1 MSQENKTFSEIVVNN
16 LKREKRFSRFACKSN
31 KGKRRAKEQVPDK
44 ANLRPVFFLDSD
56 KIMHSSAYSRYMDKT
71 QVFFLFEND
80 HITHR
85 ALHVQFVSKIGRDI
99 GRCLGLN
106 EDLIEAIALG
116 HDLGHPP
123 YGHDGEQILDS
134 ICQKNNIGTFCHSAQ
149 SVRWLMDLESEG
161 KGLNLALQVLD
172 GILAHNGEMLTR
184 KYEPAFQKTWEEFL
198 DEYQK
203 CLQIKDHYKKLFPM
217 TLEGCVVR
225 ISDVIAYIGRDIEDA
240 ITIKLI
246 EREKIPKQITKIL
259 GNTNNLIIH
268 KLVLDLIENSYG
280 KPFLLFSQ
288 NVFTALKQLKKFN
301 YKRIYNN
308 TKIKTQN
315 PKIKNMFEQLFKA
328 YCENIQ
334 KSKQNSAIYPGFL
347 KDMPP
352 TYTNNTRLKRKVID
366 FISGMTDDFFNNQFE
381 ELFVPES
388 YGYSI
393 DEPILKSKK
402 LLYGKRLK

>member
-1 MSQENKTFSEIVVNN
+1 MSQENETFSEIIVNN
-16 LKREKRFSRFACKSN
+16 LKREERFFRSACKSN
-31 KGKRRAKEQVPDK
+31 KGKRRAKEQVTDK
-44 ANLRPVFFLDSD
+44 DNLRPAFFLDSD

-106 EDLIEAIALG
+106 EDLIEAISVG

-123 YGHDGEQILDS
+123 YGHDGEQILNS
-134 ICQKNNIGTFCHSAQ
+134 ICQKNDIGTFCHSAQ
-149 SVRWLMDLESEG
+149 SVRWLMDLESGG
-161 KGLNLALQVLD
+161 KGLNLTLQVLD

-184 KYEPAFQKTWEEFL
+184 EYKPALPKTWEEFL

-240 ITIKLI
+240 ITIELI

-268 KLVLDLIENSYG
+268 RLVLDLIDNSYD

-288 NVFTALKQLKKFN
+288 DVFTALEQLKKFN
-301 YKRIYNN
+301 YQSIYNN

-315 PKIKNMFEQLFKA
+315 QKIENMFEQLFNI
-328 YCENIQ
+328 YCENI
-334 KSKQNSAIYPGFL
+334 KNRNQNSAIYSDFL
-347 KDMPP
+347 KHMPP
-352 TYTNNTRLKRKVID
+352 AYTNNTPLKRKVID
-366 FISGMTDDFFNNQFE
+366 FISGMTDDFFNNQFQQ
-381 ELFVPES
+381 LFVPTN
-388 YGYSI
+388 YGYKI
-393 DEPILKSKK
+393 KK
-402 LLYGKRLK
+402 